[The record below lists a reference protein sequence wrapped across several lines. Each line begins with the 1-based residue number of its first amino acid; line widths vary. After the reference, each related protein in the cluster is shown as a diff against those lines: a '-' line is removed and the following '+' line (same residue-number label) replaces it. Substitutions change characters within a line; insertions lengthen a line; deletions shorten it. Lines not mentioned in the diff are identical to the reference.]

1 MKIFA
6 LSIVF
11 LFSVFTLNAQ
21 FYYQDILVTKQTNLQ
36 YNLYRSLETRKI
48 TAISYDGDE
57 ISEDFVLEQIF
68 SVDGKQVVTRTASI
82 NNEESYFISSYN
94 NNRLFHTV
102 DSSKNAIN
110 SVTYTYD
117 NSGNVLTIENTSK
130 DFDGTFTNTENHIW
144 LYEDKVL
151 PQSMLKIRNGTDTTF
166 VRFGYDE
173 NGNLSEEKWEK
184 KNNNIETYYYYYNN
198 KNQLTDVVRFNARAQ
213 KLLPDFV
220 FEYDNIGH
228 LSQMIQTQGGIANY
242 LVWKYFYND
251 SGLKTRE
258 LVYNKN
264 RNLLGRIEY
273 KYK

>member
-102 DSSKNAIN
+102 DSSKNAIAKERK
-110 SVTYTYD
+110 
-117 NSGNVLTIENTSK
+117 GNCS
-130 DFDGTFTNTENHIW
+130 
-144 LYEDKVL
+144 
-151 PQSMLKIRNGTDTTF
+151 RNGF
-166 VRFGYDE
+166 EFEHGYFIWQE
-173 NGNLSEEKWEK
+173 
-184 KNNNIETYYYYYNN
+184 
-198 KNQLTDVVRFNARAQ
+198 
-213 KLLPDFV
+213 
-220 FEYDNIGH
+220 
-228 LSQMIQTQGGIANY
+228 
-242 LVWKYFYND
+242 
-251 SGLKTRE
+251 LKHRKSPE
-258 LVYNKN
+258 
-264 RNLLGRIEY
+264 
-273 KYK
+273 